1 MHIRWRTHHVDHE
14 DGGMMANENGSYR
27 NEAADASA
35 ASIASKKKAL
45 GSGDL
50 GIFYSAETRADICF
64 QPMNT
69 IPEKP
74 TENVTGSPAAPFV
87 RIPGNP
93 ASGLIVLCDHASNRV
108 PKYLGK
114 LGLPPGEFSR
124 HIAYD
129 PGSAWVS
136 RALAAKLAAPAVL
149 SNFSRLVIDPNR
161 GEDDPTL
168 VMRLSDGAVVP
179 GNIHVDAIE
188 RRQRVERYY
197 APYHGAVAAAI
208 DESMEAGTVPAL
220 ISIHSFTPV
229 WRGRVRPWHA
239 GVLWDSDPRLPE
251 PLIAGLEADSALVV
265 GDNEPYS
272 GALTNDTLYRHGTR
286 RGLAHALI
294 EIRQDLIADEIG
306 AIEWADRLSEI
317 IGSLNGRQ
325 EIHEIRHFGSRTGPV
340 DPIAAQSQS
349 NR

>member
-1 MHIRWRTHHVDHE
+1 MSTISHE
-14 DGGMMANENGSYR
+14 PNENG
-27 NEAADASA
+27 
-35 ASIASKKKAL
+35 
-45 GSGDL
+45 
-50 GIFYSAETRADICF
+50 
-64 QPMNT
+64 
-69 IPEKP
+69 
-74 TENVTGSPAAPFV
+74 TGSPAPPFYRV
-87 RIPGNP
+87 SGDP
-93 ASGLIVLCDHASNRV
+93 SCGLIVLCDHASNTV
-108 PKYLGK
+108 AAEFDK
-114 LGLPPGEFSR
+114 LGLPPSEFNR

-129 PGSAWVS
+129 PGAARVTE
-136 RALAAKLAAPAVL
+136 ALAAKLAAPAVL

-188 RRQRVERYY
+188 RARRIERYH

-208 DESMEAGTVPAL
+208 DESMEAGAVPAL
-220 ISIHSFTPV
+220 ISVHSYTPV
-229 WRGRVRPWHA
+229 WRGRARPWHA
-239 GVLWDSDPRLPE
+239 GILWDSDPRLPE
-251 PLIAGLEADSALVV
+251 PLIAGLATDSALVI

-272 GALTNDTLYRHGTR
+272 GALANDTLYRHGTR

-294 EIRQDLIADEIG
+294 EIRQDLIADEVG
-306 AIEWADRLSEI
+306 AIEWADRLAEI
-317 IGSLNGRQ
+317 IGRLNGRQ